1 MQRGVSNPR
10 VVVVDHHDSY
20 TYNLVHLIAEVT
32 GALPEVVQHDAV
44 TAEQL
49 LGFDRIV
56 LSPGPGHPAVPRDFA
71 VGSEVLAAGT
81 VPVLGVCLGM
91 QGMVTTF
98 GGEVARIA
106 PAHGEVA
113 QVRHVGGSVLAGLP
127 SPFAAVRYHSL
138 AATRVPEV
146 LEVTAWCDGAAG
158 EGEVV
163 MGVRHRTLPL
173 HGVQFHP
180 ESILSAQGAALVRNF
195 VERP

>member
-1 MQRGVSNPR
+1 M
-10 VVVVDHHDSY
+10 VVVDHHDSY

-32 GALPEVVQHDAV
+32 GLLPAVVQHDDVDADH
-44 TAEQL
+44 L

-98 GGEVARIA
+98 GGEVARIT

-113 QVRHVGGSVLAGLP
+113 RVRHRGDSVFAGLP
-127 SPFAAVRYHSL
+127 TPFDAVRYHSL
-138 AATRVPEV
+138 AATRLPEV
-146 LEVTAWCDGAAG
+146 LTATAWCDGGPG
-158 EGEVV
+158 EPEVV
-163 MGVRHRTLPL
+163 MGVRHRALPL

-180 ESILSAQGAALVRNF
+180 ESILSVHGAALVRNF